1 MTEFNDR
8 VIAEFRAN
16 GGRVETGG
24 FGTNL
29 VLIHSIGARSGTERV
44 NPALSLK
51 DGAAR
56 LVIASSAG
64 RPNNP
69 GWYHSLRAHPDI
81 TIETPDGTEQV
92 TAVELDGEP
101 YAAAWRRFDAASPAF
116 ARYQQSAGSRR
127 LPIFR
132 LQHRSAS
139 A

>member
-16 GGRVETGG
+16 SGRVETGG

-51 DGAAR
+51 AGAAR

-69 GWYHSLRAHPDI
+69 GWYYNLRAHPDI
-81 TIETPDGTEQV
+81 TIETPEGTE
-92 TAVELDGEP
+92 
-101 YAAAWRRFDAASPAF
+101 
-116 ARYQQSAGSRR
+116 
-127 LPIFR
+127 
-132 LQHRSAS
+132 
-139 A
+139 

>member
-24 FGTNL
+24 FGTKL
-29 VLIHSIGARSGTERV
+29 VLIHSLGARSRAERV

-51 DGAAR
+51 DATGR

-64 RPNNP
+64 RPDNP
-69 GWYHSLRAHPDI
+69 GWYHNLRAHPDI
-81 TIETPDGTEQV
+81 TIETPQGAEQV
-92 TAVELDGEP
+92 TAVELDGEQ
-101 YAAAWRRFDAASPAF
+101 YDAAWRRFDADSPAF
-116 ARYQQSAGSRR
+116 AEYQQSAGSRR

-132 LQHRSAS
+132 LQRRAP
-139 A
+139 